1 MTAAL
6 APAWRVNG
14 QEDVMHT
21 LLVSE
26 LMTSNL
32 RTVYED
38 EAMNSADWDM
48 AVNEI
53 RHLPVVDGERR
64 LVGLLSDRDVMRSMI
79 EHRGRQVTVGEVMSR
94 NVKTVPPSMPAV
106 DVVELMLRA
115 KCHALPVVDEHHH
128 VVGIV
133 TSTDFLELAHRAL
146 SGLEVD
152 RPHARA

>member
-1 MTAAL
+1 
-6 APAWRVNG
+6 
-14 QEDVMHT
+14 MHT

-26 LMTSNL
+26 VMTTNL

-53 RHLPVVDGERR
+53 RHLPVVDSERK

-79 EHRGRQVTVGEVMSR
+79 EHRGRSVTVGEVMSR
-94 NVKTVPPSMPAV
+94 SVKTVPPDMSAV
-106 DVVELMLRA
+106 DAVELMLRA
-115 KCHALPVVDEHHH
+115 KCHALPVVDAQHQ
-128 VVGIV
+128 VLGII

-146 SGLEVD
+146 SGIDVN
-152 RPHARA
+152 RPHVRA

>member
-1 MTAAL
+1 
-6 APAWRVNG
+6 
-14 QEDVMHT
+14 MHT

-26 LMTSNL
+26 VMTTNL

-53 RHLPVVDGERR
+53 RHLPVVDAERK

-79 EHRGRQVTVGEVMSR
+79 EHRGRSVRVAEVMSR
-94 NVKTVPPSMPAV
+94 SVKTVPPDMSAV
-106 DVVELMLRA
+106 DAVELMLRA
-115 KCHALPVVDEHHH
+115 KCHALPVVDAQHQ
-128 VVGIV
+128 VVGIL

-146 SGLEVD
+146 SGIDVN
-152 RPHARA
+152 RPHVRA

>member
-1 MTAAL
+1 
-6 APAWRVNG
+6 
-14 QEDVMHT
+14 MHT

-26 LMTSNL
+26 VMTTNL

-53 RHLPVVDGERR
+53 RHLPVVNSERK

-79 EHRGRQVTVGEVMSR
+79 EHRGRSVTVGEVMSR
-94 NVKTVPPSMPAV
+94 SVKTVPPDMSAV
-106 DVVELMLRA
+106 DAVELMLRA
-115 KCHALPVVDEHHH
+115 KCHALPVVDAQHQ
-128 VVGIV
+128 VLGII

-146 SGLEVD
+146 SGIDVN
-152 RPHARA
+152 RPHVRA